1 MDSIAQTAPRDYDII
16 NKTATTVTLGFDI
29 PYSP

>member
-16 NKTATTVTLGFDI
+16 NETATTVTLGFDS